1 MSLCSS
7 GGLDENCAGCGPL
20 RSVKSSLSWM
30 PTAWDSSVL
39 VWRSLAWTNSFKEVS
54 LKEVDAHRDFLSR
67 FWLSQDPSIQ
77 GNVSSV
83 QFHIILKFLYIQLQ
97 MRKIKYN

>member
-1 MSLCSS
+1 M
-7 GGLDENCAGCGPL
+7 
-20 RSVKSSLSWM
+20 
-30 PTAWDSSVL
+30 
-39 VWRSLAWTNSFKEVS
+39 NSFKEVS

-83 QFHIILKFLYIQLQ
+83 QFSFI
-97 MRKIKYN
+97 